1 MMRWLPLLF
10 VALLGTT
17 YTILVESKITENT
30 YKIKK
35 FYYIY
40 TYLIFSAAP
49 APELTIEFDENQI
62 YTEDGKNVVTCNLCA
77 TIVEDVV
84 IMLENGTVTD
94 DQIINYIINTCAR
107 LNIFSNPDQVCGGMA
122 AIALVR
128 NKLNQFLSVS
138 LLYYL

>member
-1 MMRWLPLLF
+1 MRWLPLLF
-10 VALLGTT
+10 VALLGTP
-17 YTILVESKITENT
+17 YTILVEGKITENT

-35 FYYIY
+35 FYYIN

-62 YTEDGKNVVTCNLCA
+62 HTEDGKNVVTCNLCA

>member
-10 VALLGTT
+10 VALLGSSFPL
-17 YTILVESKITENT
+17 LVEGKRTENT
-30 YKIKK
+30 TTVKQFK
-35 FYYIY
+35 FLHI
-40 TYLIFSAAP
+40 IFLFFPGAP
-49 APELTIEFDENQI
+49 APELAIEFGDDVI
-62 YTEDGKNVVTCNLCA
+62 TEDGKNVVTCTLCA

-94 DQIINYIINTCAR
+94 DQIINYIIDTCAR

-128 NKLNQFLSVS
+128 VKMSEI
-138 LLYYL
+138 